1 MSASKDLYESMGYI
15 AKIEYEEPIFQVG
28 QRFTI
33 DYKINYISQKNLQ
46 GTWEIVDTK
55 ESPFYLCVR
64 VLKNGKLSKSTHL
77 NNRRKFYKSTIKQ
90 ALEIKRNK

>member
-33 DYKINYISQKNLQ
+33 DFYRQKNLQ
-46 GTWEIVDTK
+46 GTWEIVDVK
-55 ESPFYLCVR
+55 ESPYYLCVR
-64 VLKNGKLSKSTHL
+64 VLKNGKLSKSIHL
-77 NNRRKFYKSTIKQ
+77 NNRRKFHKSTIQ
-90 ALEIKRNK
+90 RALEKE